1 MATFPEL
8 FRSNTNPFRELSRV
22 QRDMDRIFDG
32 FYERPLKT
40 GDVSLATSNW
50 APPCEIHETAT
61 AYELRAE
68 MPGIRKEDIKI
79 DIEENRVSFAAEK
92 RSHRNGETGKDTK
105 THFSEFSYG
114 SFSRSFSLPQSID
127 LEKSGAAF
135 DHGVL
140 TITLTKAAPP
150 AAKTR
155 TLAVK

>member
-1 MATFPEL
+1 MANLPEL
-8 FRSNTNPFRELSRV
+8 FRTNTNPFRELARV
-22 QRDMDRIFDG
+22 QREMDRLFDG
-32 FYERPLKT
+32 FYERPYKG
-40 GDVSLATSNW
+40 GDLTTAQNTW
-50 APPCEIHETAT
+50 APPCEIHESQN

-79 DIEENRVSFAAEK
+79 DIEENRVSFSAEK
-92 RSHRNGETGKDTK
+92 KSQWKSDTKDAK
-105 THFSEFSYG
+105 THFSELSYG
-114 SFSRSFSLPQSID
+114 SFSRTFTLPQAVD

-150 AAKTR
+150 AAKSR

>member
-22 QRDMDRIFDG
+22 QREMDRIFDG
-32 FYERPLKT
+32 FYERPFKT
-40 GDVSLATSNW
+40 GDVSLASSNW

-92 RSHRNGETGKDTK
+92 RSQRNGEAAKDAK

-155 TLAVK
+155 TLTVK